1 MQALPFATIALVLY
15 LAAAIWQGMTLLRRV
30 PPRRGIVRVMG
41 ALALLL
47 HIPVIVELLERTPG
61 FLPGFTTS
69 VALFMAVAANL
80 VLVASLF
87 KPVLN
92 AGIALFP
99 LAGIALLIATG
110 LPSHG
115 IEGGITPGILLHI
128 VTSTLAFALLA
139 IAAVQ
144 AVLVGLQNQALRHH
158 HIRGIVQSLP
168 PLTTMERLLFE
179 LIWAGMVLLTIS
191 MVSGAI
197 FIDNLFAQHLAH
209 KTVLS
214 LVAWGVLAALL
225 IGRHRF
231 GWRGMRA
238 VKWTLSG
245 CGLLLLAYFGSK
257 FVLEILLTP

>member
-15 LAAAIWQGMTLLRRV
+15 VAAAIWQGMTLLRRV
-30 PPRRGIVRVMG
+30 PPRQGIVRLL
-41 ALALLL
+41 ATLALLL
-47 HIPVIVELLERTPG
+47 HIPAIVELLGRSPG

-69 VALFMAVAANL
+69 VALFMAVAANV

-99 LAGIALLIATG
+99 LAGLALLIATG

-115 IEGGITPGILLHI
+115 IQGGITPGILLHI
-128 VTSTLAFALLA
+128 VTSALAFAILA

-168 PLTTMERLLFE
+168 PLTTMERVLFE
-179 LIWAGMVLLTIS
+179 LIWAGMALLTVAIA
-191 MVSGAI
+191 SGLI
-197 FIDNLFAQHLAH
+197 FIDNMFAQHLVH

-214 LVAWGVLAALL
+214 FAAWGVLAVLL
-225 IGRHRF
+225 VGRYRF

-245 CGLLLLAYFGSK
+245 CGFLLLAYFGSK
-257 FVLEILLTP
+257 FVLEILLTS